1 MNRRKWL
8 PENVTEWKDRHGK
21 KRYRFRKKGLPDY
34 HFKNAPGSPDFL
46 TELYAAQKAET
57 PPVEQFAPFTYDAL
71 AQSFYGTVAWI
82 EMTDS
87 SKKTYRSIIE
97 RFRVKNGTKD
107 ARKVTAANVAKRI
120 ADMADKPA
128 AANNLRK
135 TLSRLH
141 RHAILLGWR
150 TDNPVEVTQAFK
162 KKGEGFHCWTD
173 AELAAFDAR
182 WPIGT
187 RERLAK
193 ELLLGTALRKSN
205 VLTVGKG
212 NRKGDRLILSHT
224 KNDSDTDIRMSAA
237 MIAAIDAC
245 PSKGPT
251 YIETMYGEPY
261 TPTGFYNWFKRA
273 CVKAGI
279 PNCSPHGLRK
289 AISRIMAEHGA
300 SVLEGR
306 AVTGHKTDK
315 EFMRYAEQ
323 ANKAKMA
330 DSAMANLSNWF
341 AIETPESEEKPK

>member
-1 MNRRKWL
+1 MTRKWL

-34 HFKNAPGSPDFL
+34 HFKSAPGSPQFMV
-46 TELYAAQKAET
+46 ELYAAQKAEKH
-57 PPVEQFAPFTYDAL
+57 PVERNAPFTYDAL
-71 AQSFYGTVAWI
+71 AASFYSTVAWL
-82 EMTDS
+82 EMADS
-87 SKKTYRSIIE
+87 SQATYRGIIE
-97 RFRVKNGTKD
+97 RFREKNGTKD

-120 ADMADKPA
+120 ADMSDRPA

-141 RHAILLGWR
+141 KHAILLGWR
-150 TDNPVEVTQAFK
+150 TDNPVDVTQGFK

-173 AELAAFDAR
+173 DELDAFDAK

-187 RERLAK
+187 KERLAK
-193 ELLLGTALRKSN
+193 ELLLGTALRKTD
-205 VLTVGKG
+205 VLSVGKA
-212 NRKGDRLILSHT
+212 NRKGDRLILKHG
-224 KNDSDTDIRMSAA
+224 KNDSDTNIPMRSA

-251 YIETMYGEPY
+251 YIETQFGKPF

-315 EFMRYAEQ
+315 EFMRYAEK
-323 ANKAKMA
+323 ANKATMA
-330 DSAMANLSNWF
+330 DAAMANLPEWLANE
-341 AIETPESEEKPK
+341 ATETEEKPK